1 MTSASAPLQSNEVR
15 GRVVL
20 LLIPLAVMAGLLVL
34 AVAFLW
40 PSTAD
45 GVSMQTF
52 DAGVAAGYEPGSI
65 HHFEAQHLYL
75 VRRNDSSFV
84 ALYDWDAWAQ
94 RRYQAGATETAQC
107 RVQIMPEDDLAY
119 RGDLQSIRSKYT
131 QEQGIENVV
140 LRSGCDGSS
149 FDAIGRLGFG
159 PAGADLD
166 RFPVYIA
173 PNGHV
178 VVTLS
183 QRTCQTWSP
192 CLPYQ

>member
-1 MTSASAPLQSNEVR
+1 MTSASAPLATDVVR
-15 GRVVL
+15 LRLGL
-20 LLIPLAVMAGLLVL
+20 FAVAFAATVTLLVL
-34 AVAFLW
+34 AAAFLW

-45 GVSMQTF
+45 GVAMQTF
-52 DAGVAAGYEPGSI
+52 DAGVAASYEPGSI
-65 HHFEAQHLYL
+65 HRFEAQHLYL
-75 VRRNDSSFV
+75 VRRSDSSFV

-94 RRYQAGATETAQC
+94 RRYQDGATEMAQC
-107 RVQIMPEDDLAY
+107 RVQTMPEDDLAY

-131 QEQGIENVV
+131 REQGIENVV